1 MRLQLYAGTEGF
13 KDTDL
18 RDGDIFAVHPNTW
31 TPGAQEA
38 KRFLVVE
45 VEDFDEETARELV
58 KSDYAPGDGD
68 EPVIRRQRA
77 YRIDYAPKLTP
88 EELAA
93 ARDKE
98 VASPVITGRFSLADI
113 ARK

>member
-31 TPGAQEA
+31 VPGETEA

-58 KSDYAPGDGD
+58 KSDYAPGDGED
-68 EPVIRRQRA
+68 PVIRRQRA
-77 YRIDYAPKLTP
+77 YRLDYAPKLTP
-88 EELAA
+88 EELAL
-93 ARDKE
+93 ARDKNL
-98 VASPVITGRFSLADI
+98 ASPVIVGRFSTADI